1 MKAIGMIDLLIFLT
15 KATTKIGGFVI
26 SQSFNAIT
34 GVFFGKSDKEV
45 VELQQPDPPPLLDT
59 YNFIFELNLNVTD
72 MLKEWVSEKVT
83 LECGTSVPII
93 MVTTYMAYEFLS
105 KCREIS
111 PEEAAK
117 IASDPF
123 WGSICGCYHV
133 NLVGDQAD

>member
-1 MKAIGMIDLLIFLT
+1 MKAIGTIDLLIFLT

-34 GVFFGKSDKEV
+34 GVFFGKSDKEI

-83 LECGTSVPII
+83 LECATSVPII
-93 MVTTYMAYEFLS
+93 MVTTYMACKLLS
-105 KCREIS
+105 KCREIP
-111 PEEAAK
+111 PEEAVK
-117 IASDPF
+117 IASSPD
-123 WGSICGCYHV
+123 ICTNGYYYPV
-133 NLVGDQAD
+133 GLVGDEA